1 MGHIGGRRAL
11 SPPRHSC
18 FQNTGHCREV
28 HGHCG
33 VVHVSG
39 GLTVLPPGSQD
50 KFPQGCLL

>member
-11 SPPRHSC
+11 SPLRQPC
-18 FQNTGHCREV
+18 FQNS
-28 HGHCG
+28 GHCG
-33 VVHVSG
+33 VVPVSG

>member
-11 SPPRHSC
+11 SPLRHPR
-18 FQNTGHCREV
+18 FQNSGHCREV

-33 VVHVSG
+33 VVPVSG